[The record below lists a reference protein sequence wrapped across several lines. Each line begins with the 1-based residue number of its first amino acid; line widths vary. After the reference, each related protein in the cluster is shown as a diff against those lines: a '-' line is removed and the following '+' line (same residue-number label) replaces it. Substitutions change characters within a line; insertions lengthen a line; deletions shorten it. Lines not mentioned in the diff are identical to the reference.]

1 MNTDSEGQTPALR
14 LFAWSQR
21 SANASSPWKR
31 AVLNSSY
38 LYPSESICGCCRHR
52 ARRAF
57 TLIELLVVIAIIA
70 ILAALL
76 LPALARA
83 KTKALQI
90 SCMSNIKQLTLAG
103 FSYMEDTSKPFAYAD
118 PTTPSMLWM
127 GSLISYYA
135 AVNKVRLCP
144 STHEPPAPIP
154 NANLGGAADLSWD
167 WGLSVNPPLTG
178 SYAINGWLYDSTVLN
193 FDERQDYLFGKEA
206 AIQKPSQTPIF
217 IDAIWVDLWPMETD
231 PPARDLYDEPY
242 SAGSGM
248 CRCTVARHGT
258 SATTAPR
265 SFPAGQVLPGRINMG
280 LADGHAELVKLQTL
294 WNYYWHLNWVPPAT
308 RPP

>member
-1 MNTDSEGQTPALR
+1 MHRFALGN
-14 LFAWSQR
+14 R
-21 SANASSPWKR
+21 SVNEFSPRKR
-31 AVLNSSY
+31 AGLNRSY
-38 LYPSESICGCCRHR
+38 LCLSVSICGRCRR
-52 ARRAF
+52 QAKNDRRFASRAF

-83 KTKALQI
+83 KIKALQI

-144 STHEPPAPIP
+144 STHEPPPPIP
-154 NANLGGAADLSWD
+154 NSNLSGAADLAWD
-167 WGLSVNPPLTG
+167 WGQSVNPPLTG

-193 FDERQDYLFGKEA
+193 FGERQDFLFGKEA
-206 AIQKPSQTPIF
+206 SIQKPTLTPIF
-217 IDAIWVDLWPMETD
+217 MDAFWVDLWPLETD
-231 PPARDLYDEPY
+231 PPARNLYDQPFI
-242 SAGSGM
+242 AGSGM
-248 CRCTVARHGT
+248 SRCTVARHGT
-258 SATTAPR
+258 SANTAPR
-265 SFPAGQVLPGRINMG
+265 SFPAGQVLPGGINMG
-280 LADGHAELVKLQTL
+280 MADGHAELVKLQTL
-294 WNYYWHLNWVPPAT
+294 WNYYWHLNWGPPAT

>member
-1 MNTDSEGQTPALR
+1 MTT
-14 LFAWSQR
+14 
-21 SANASSPWKR
+21 
-31 AVLNSSY
+31 
-38 LYPSESICGCCRHR
+38 
-52 ARRAF
+52 ARRTPGAF

-154 NANLGGAADLSWD
+154 SANVGGAADVSWD
-167 WGLSVNPPLTG
+167 WGQSVNPPLTG
-178 SYAINGWLYDSTVLN
+178 SYAINGWLYDSTVID
-193 FDERQDYLFGKEA
+193 FGQRKDYMFGKES
-206 AIQKPSQTPIF
+206 AIQKTTLTPVF
-217 IDAIWVDLWPMETD
+217 MDSFWVDLWPLEAD
-231 PPARDLYDEPY
+231 APARNVYNEPY
-242 SAGSGM
+242 NTGSGM
-248 CRCTVARHGT
+248 RRCTVARHGANIAR
-258 SATTAPR
+258 ATTSLSP
-265 SFPAGQVLPGRINMG
+265 GQVLPGAINMG
-280 LADGHAELVKLQTL
+280 MADGHAELVKLQTL
-294 WNYYWHLNWVPPAT
+294 WNYYWHLNWVTPAT

>member
-1 MNTDSEGQTPALR
+1 MGPGAIR
-14 LFAWSQR
+14 LWS
-21 SANASSPWKR
+21 
-31 AVLNSSY
+31 
-38 LYPSESICGCCRHR
+38 
-52 ARRAF
+52 RAF

-76 LPALARA
+76 LPTLARA

-103 FSYMEDTSKPFAYAD
+103 FSYMEDTSKPIAYAD
-118 PTTPSMLWM
+118 PATPSMLWM

-144 STHEPPAPIP
+144 STHEPPPLIP
-154 NANLGGAADLSWD
+154 NANVGGAADVSWD
-167 WGLSVNPPLTG
+167 WGQSVNPPLTG

-193 FDERQDYLFGKEA
+193 FGERQDFLFGKEA
-206 AIQKPSQTPIF
+206 AIQKPPLTPIF
-217 IDAIWVDLWPMETD
+217 MDAFWVDLWPLEAD
-231 PPARDLYDEPY
+231 APARNLYDEPY
-242 SAGSGM
+242 SAGPGM
-248 CRCTVARHGT
+248 CRCTVARHGP

-280 LADGHAELVKLQTL
+280 LADGPAELVKLQTL

>member
-1 MNTDSEGQTPALR
+1 
-14 LFAWSQR
+14 
-21 SANASSPWKR
+21 
-31 AVLNSSY
+31 V
-38 LYPSESICGCCRHR
+38 SICGRCRR
-52 ARRAF
+52 QAKNNRRLASRAF

-83 KTKALQI
+83 KTKAQQI
-90 SCMSNIKQLTLAG
+90 NCLSNVKQLTLAG

-154 NANLGGAADLSWD
+154 SANLGGAADVSWD
-167 WGLSVNPPLTG
+167 WGQSVNPPLTG
-178 SYAINGWLYDSTVLN
+178 SYAINGWLYDSTVID
-193 FDERQDYLFGKEA
+193 FGERKDYMFGKES
-206 AIQKPSQTPIF
+206 AIQKTTLTPVF
-217 IDAIWVDLWPMETD
+217 MDAFWVDLWPLETD
-231 PPARDLYDEPY
+231 APARNVYNEPY

-248 CRCTVARHGT
+248 RRCTVARHGA
-258 SATTAPR
+258 SIARATTNLSP
-265 SFPAGQVLPGRINMG
+265 GQVLPGAINMG
-280 LADGHAELVKLQTL
+280 MADGHAELVKLQTL